1 MATNFRN
8 DVLIIGAG
16 PSGLVLALWLN
27 KLGVKVRII
36 DKAIGPGTTSR
47 ALLVHARTLE
57 LYRQL
62 DLADAV
68 VAAGYQAGV
77 LNMWAGGKRRARVEL
92 GAIGFG
98 LTPFPWLEVFPQDEH
113 EKLLV
118 ERLVAVGIT
127 VERNCELLDFTDL
140 GTHVSARFRNG
151 QGIEETCEAGFIA
164 GCDGARSLVRQKII
178 GDFPGG
184 TYKQV
189 FYVAD
194 VHGSGPVM
202 NGEVHVDIDEAD
214 FLLVFGME
222 RGERVRLVG
231 VVSGERAEDAETLTF
246 DDVSKKVIRNLQL
259 KIDKVDW
266 FSTYHVHHRVAT
278 HFRKGRAFLVGD
290 AGHIHSPVGGQGMNT
305 GIGDAIN
312 LAWKLAAVV
321 QGKAGD
327 KLLDS
332 YEAERIGFARRLV
345 NTTDRMFTL
354 ATSPGGFATYVRTRI
369 VPRVMPLLVRI
380 PAVPRFMF
388 RTVSQTMITYR
399 NGPLGSGVAGRVHGG
414 DRLPWV
420 PASGRDNFD
429 SLNSLRWQVHV
440 YGQAP
445 ADVLQWCISHD
456 VPLQVFEWTP
466 AHEQA
471 GLARDA
477 LYLIRPDSYVALA
490 EPAGSAASLDNYFA
504 TRIN

>member
-1 MATNFRN
+1 MAANLRN

-27 KLGVKVRII
+27 KLGVNVRVI
-36 DKAIGPGTTSR
+36 DKAAGPGTTSR
-47 ALLVHARTLE
+47 ALVVHARTLE
-57 LYRQL
+57 LYGQL
-62 DLADAV
+62 DLSAAVTAGGYRAD
-68 VAAGYQAGV
+68 V
-77 LNMWAGGKRRARVEL
+77 LNMWAGGKRRARVEI
-92 GAIGFG
+92 GAIGKG
-98 LTPFPWLEVFPQDEH
+98 MTPFPGLEVFPQDEH

-118 ERLVAVGIT
+118 SKLIAAGIE
-127 VERNCELLDFTDL
+127 VERNTELLDFTDL
-140 GTHVSARFRNG
+140 GTSVRARFRNA
-151 QGIEETCEAGFIA
+151 QGIEETCEALFIA

-184 TYKQV
+184 TYRQI

-194 VHGSGPVM
+194 VRGSGQVM

-231 VVSGERAEDAETLTF
+231 VVSDERAEHAETLTF
-246 DDVSKKVIRNLQL
+246 ADVSRKVIRNLQL
-259 KIDKVDW
+259 RIDKVDW

-332 YEAERIGFARRLV
+332 YEAERIPFARRLV

-354 ATSPGGFATYVRTRI
+354 ATSPGRLREVCAYASRPAADAAAGAHPRSAAVH
-369 VPRVMPLLVRI
+369 VPHGLPDHDHL
-380 PAVPRFMF
+380 PGW
-388 RTVSQTMITYR
+388 S
-399 NGPLGSGVAGRVHGG
+399 AGRRHGRAG
-414 DRLPWV
+414 AWRRS
-420 PASGRDNFD
+420 PALGACGRDETI
-429 SLNSLRWQVHV
+429 STRWMSCAGRCM
-440 YGQAP
+440 YTAGQQ
-445 ADVLQWCISHD
+445 LMSCS
-456 VPLQVFEWTP
+456 
-466 AHEQA
+466 
-471 GLARDA
+471 GAR
-477 LYLIRPDSYVALA
+477 RMTCRCM
-490 EPAGSAASLDNYFA
+490 F
-504 TRIN
+504 

>member
-1 MATNFRN
+1 MATKLRN

-27 KLGVKVRII
+27 KLGVNVRII
-36 DKAIGPGTTSR
+36 DKAAGPGTTSR

-62 DLADAV
+62 DLAEAV
-68 VAAGYQAGV
+68 VAAGYKAEA
-77 LNMWAGGKRRARVEL
+77 LNMWAGGKHRARVQI
-92 GAIGFG
+92 GAIGLG
-98 LTPFPWLEVFPQDEH
+98 MTPFPWLEVFPQDAH

-118 ERLVAVGIT
+118 ERLAAVGMA
-127 VERNCELLDFTDL
+127 VERNTELLDFTDL
-140 GTHVSARFRNG
+140 GTHVIARFRNA
-151 QGIEETCEAGFIA
+151 QGIEDTCEALFIA
-164 GCDGARSLVRQKII
+164 GCDGARSLVRQNII

-184 TYKQV
+184 TYRQI

-194 VHGSGPVM
+194 VRGSGAVM
-202 NGEVHVDIDEAD
+202 NGEVHIDIDEAD

-222 RGERVRLVG
+222 RGRRVRLVG
-231 VVSGERAEDAETLTF
+231 LVSDERAEHAETLTF

-259 KIDKVDW
+259 HIDKVDW

-327 KLLDS
+327 RLLDS

-354 ATSPGGFATYVRTRI
+354 ATSPGGFATFVRTRI
-369 VPRVMPLLVRI
+369 VPRIMPLLVRI

-399 NGPLGSGVAGRVHGG
+399 NGPLGSGKAGQVHGG

-420 PASGRDNFD
+420 PAVGQDNFD
-429 SLNSLRWQVHV
+429 SLRAMRWQVHV
-440 YGQAP
+440 YGRA
-445 ADVLQWCISHD
+445 ANEVSQWCVSRD
-456 VPLQVFEWTP
+456 VPLHVFEWTP
-466 AHEQA
+466 AHERA

-477 LYLIRPDSYVALA
+477 VYLIRPDSYVALA
-490 EPAGSAASLDNYFA
+490 HPSGSAAALDNYFA
-504 TRIN
+504 TAIN